1 MNAERKNQLVK
12 NQIKYIT
19 HMVEHLNREFDNRDG
34 DDFKV
39 HNLFGQALGAL
50 DIIKINLEITTEDA

>member
-12 NQIKYIT
+12 DQIRYIT
-19 HMVEHLNREFDNRDG
+19 HMVEHLNKEFDNRDG
-34 DDFKV
+34 DDFNV

-50 DIIKINLEITTEDA
+50 DIIKMNLEITTEDA

>member
-1 MNAERKNQLVK
+1 MNVERKNELVK
-12 NQIKYIT
+12 NQIEYIT
-19 HMVEHLNREFDNRDG
+19 HMIEHLNKEFDNRDG

-50 DIIKINLEITTEDA
+50 DIIKTNLEITVEDA

>member
-12 NQIKYIT
+12 DQIKYIIY
-19 HMVEHLNREFDNRDG
+19 MVEHLNKEFDSRDG

-50 DIIKINLEITTEDA
+50 DIVKINLEIITEDA

>member
-1 MNAERKNQLVK
+1 MNAERKNQVIED
-12 NQIKYIT
+12 QVKYIT
-19 HMVEHLNREFDNRDG
+19 HMVEHLNKEFDNKDG

-50 DIIKINLEITTEDA
+50 DVVKMNLMATQV

>member
-1 MNAERKNQLVK
+1 M
-12 NQIKYIT
+12 I
-19 HMVEHLNREFDNRDG
+19 EHLNKEFDNRDG

-50 DIIKINLEITTEDA
+50 DIIKTNLEITVEDA

>member
-12 NQIKYIT
+12 AQIEYIT
-19 HMVEHLNREFDNRDG
+19 HMVEHLNKEFDNRDG

-39 HNLFGQALGAL
+39 HNLLGQALGAL
-50 DIIKINLEITTEDA
+50 DIVKMNLEITKEDA

>member
-1 MNAERKNQLVK
+1 MNEARKNQLVK
-12 NQIKYIT
+12 NQIEYIT
-19 HMVEHLNREFDNRDG
+19 HMIKHLNKEFDNRDG

-50 DIIKINLEITTEDA
+50 DIIKTNLEITVEDA